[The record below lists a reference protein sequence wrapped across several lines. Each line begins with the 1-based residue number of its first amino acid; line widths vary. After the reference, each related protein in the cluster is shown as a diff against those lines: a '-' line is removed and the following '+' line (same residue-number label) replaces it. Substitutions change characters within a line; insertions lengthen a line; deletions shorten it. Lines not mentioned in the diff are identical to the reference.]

1 MNDQSSVQIDD
12 GSVGENRPPWQDYE
26 VLNERE
32 AAEFLR
38 YNLQT
43 LRNWRRSGGGPR
55 YVKSHPGRS
64 GRVTY
69 RLEALREW
77 ALSHE
82 IGSTWEAPK

>member
-1 MNDQSSVQIDD
+1 MTEHHLDPIGD
-12 GSVGENRPPWQDYE
+12 GAQPEARHPWQDYE
-26 VLNERE
+26 VLNEKE
-32 AAEFLR
+32 AADFLR

-77 ALSHE
+77 ALRHE
-82 IGSTWEAPK
+82 IGSTWEKGK